1 MLSHKFKKKKNKKYI
16 ENIQH
21 PKNLL
26 INRGFSILL
35 LNRLAPFKWMGLIL
49 DELDP
54 IIIRSNLSVALKV
67 RGGIVCK
74 QLVDIFGVNG
84 RARV

>member
-1 MLSHKFKKKKNKKYI
+1 
-16 ENIQH
+16 
-21 PKNLL
+21 
-26 INRGFSILL
+26 
-35 LNRLAPFKWMGLIL
+35 MGLIL